1 MANITTYTHKSI
13 HTHTLTRAIVLLR
26 SSVCALDAILV
37 VWFVSMLLVF
47 CLFLFCLFVCLL
59 LLISVLCARV
69 CHIYVSSCSIKFN
82 KQVSLY
88 SVKYS

>member
-1 MANITTYTHKSI
+1 M
-13 HTHTLTRAIVLLR
+13 AIVLLR
-26 SSVCALDAILV
+26 PSVCAMDAILV
-37 VWFVSMLLVF
+37 VWFVSMLLGFILFYFKKKYIVF
-47 CLFLFCLFVCLL
+47 VVVVLL

-69 CHIYVSSCSIKFN
+69 CHIYVCSCSIKFN